1 VVIDNAASREELV
14 ELPGSHRKLPG
25 NVGTLRDAPEDDQ
38 VKVTLGLRRRNEP
51 PEGERIAREEFAA
64 RYGADPADVEQ
75 VTQFA
80 QRNGLRVTEANLA
93 MRFVWVEGTVGALQR
108 AFGVR
113 LQAAEGVGGDGV
125 PLRLRE
131 GPVMIPVGLHGVITG
146 VFGLDN
152 RRQAA
157 RRAGVPRNTVTPLD
171 TPTTLTGNELATIYN
186 FFPGLNGSGQTI
198 GIIELAGGYLASDM
212 NQYFANIGLA
222 MPAITDVLVDGA
234 KNDPGNQ
241 APRTDAQGEVTFDI
255 EVAAGVAPGAKFAVY
270 FTQNT
275 NQGFLDAVAAAIHDA
290 TNKPTILSIS
300 WGNPEADFTATVM
313 ESMEQL
319 FTDAAALGIS
329 VFVAAG
335 DNGSS
340 DGVTTDSLAHV
351 DFPASCP
358 HATACGGTRVY
369 LDDSRTAIMYEYVW
383 DDDADGQRTGGGVSD
398 QFDLPSWQQSAG
410 VPPSANPGGR
420 IGRGVPDVAGP
431 ASPFPGFRFCVRG
444 EFIPGWGTS
453 GVAPMWA
460 GLTAQ
465 MNQALGR
472 ELGFLNPLIYQPA
485 VARSG
490 FRDITTGSN
499 GAYTAAP
506 GWDACTGL
514 GSPIGSALLA
524 ALGGPYA
531 SAWLL
536 AATTPELGN
545 VNHGPLVWAG
555 YFTSE
560 AQSTVLLYSPADM
573 NWLVGSFT
581 GNEVLFEIVGNT
593 AEFGQVGDGRPF
605 WVGDFDSIGRF
616 QIMFY
621 FPADNN
627 WWLGTIGDNGQLT
640 WQHAGN
646 TAQFGRLNDGRPFWG
661 GAFSPASYRDQLMFY
676 SPADSNWW
684 LGSVVNGQLTWQ
696 FAGNTAGFGAL
707 ADGRPFWTGFFA
719 GIPQEQIMF
728 YSPGDHNWWLGTIG
742 GNGQLAW
749 QLVGN
754 TVEFGPMAGS
764 PFWTGDF
771 AGVGYTQIMWFSPD
785 TQLWWLG
792 TITNNKLTWQNVA
805 HTGFGQIGDGRP
817 TWAGDFTGAGHSQI
831 LFYSPADDNWWLGT
845 IGDNGQLA
853 WPLVGN
859 TARFGNLADGR
870 RFWTGDF
877 TGAGHNQIMFYDSS
891 DNNWWLG
898 TIWSP
903 GHPVLSHTR
912 LALVPKL
919 GIHGRTPF

>member
-1 VVIDNAASREELV
+1 LIDNAASGEDLV
-14 ELPGSHRKLPG
+14 ELPGSHRKLPDS
-25 NVGTLRDAPEDDQ
+25 VGTLRDAPEDDQ
-38 VKVTLGLRRRNEP
+38 VKVTLGLRRRNEL
-51 PEGERIAREEFAA
+51 PEGERIARDEFAA

-93 MRFVWVEGTVGALQR
+93 MRLVWVEGTVGALQR

-113 LQAAEGVGGDGV
+113 LQVAEGDGGDGV

-131 GPVMIPVGLHGVITG
+131 GPVMIPASLHGVIIG

-152 RRQAA
+152 RPQAA
-157 RRAGVPRNTVTPLD
+157 RRTAVPQNTVAPQD
-171 TPTTLTGNELATIYN
+171 TATTLTGNDLATIYN

-198 GIIELAGGYLASDM
+198 GIIELAGGYVANDM
-212 NQYFANIGLA
+212 NQYFIDIGLA
-222 MPAITDVLVDGA
+222 MPAITDVLIDGA
-234 KNDPGNQ
+234 KNDPANQ
-241 APRTDAQGEVTFDI
+241 APDTDAQGEVTFDI

-270 FTQNT
+270 FTPNT

-300 WGNPEADFTATVM
+300 WGNPEADYPATAM
-313 ESMEQL
+313 QSMEQL

-335 DNGSS
+335 DDGSS
-340 DGVTTDSLAHV
+340 DGVTDGLAHV
-351 DFPASCP
+351 HFPASCP

-369 LDDSRTAIMYEYVW
+369 LDDSGTGIMYEYVW
-383 DDDADGQRTGGGVSD
+383 DDVEGQRTGGGVSD
-398 QFDLPSWQQSAG
+398 QFDLPSWQQNAG
-410 VPPSANPGGR
+410 VPPSANAGGR

-431 ASPFPGFRFCVRG
+431 ASMFPGFRFCVRG
-444 EFIPGWGTS
+444 GFSPGWGTS

-485 VARSG
+485 VAGSG

-499 GAYTAAP
+499 GAYAAAP

-514 GSPIGSALLA
+514 GSPVGSALLA

-531 SAWLL
+531 AAWLL

-560 AQSTVLLYSPADM
+560 TQSTVLLYSPADM

-581 GNEVLFEIVGNT
+581 GNEMSFELVGNT
-593 AEFGQVGDGRPF
+593 AEFGQVGDGHAF
-605 WVGDFDSIGRF
+605 WVGDFADIGRF
-616 QIMFY
+616 QVMFY
-621 FPADNN
+621 FPGDHN
-627 WWLGTIGDNGQLT
+627 WWLGTVGDNGQLT
-640 WQHAGN
+640 WQLAGN
-646 TAQFGRLNDGRPFWG
+646 TAGFGNILDGRPFWT
-661 GAFSPASYRDQLMFY
+661 GAFSLASYRAQILFY
-676 SPADSNWW
+676 SPADHNWW
-684 LGSVVNGQLTWQ
+684 LGTVGDNGQLTWQ
-696 FAGNTAGFGAL
+696 FAGNTAGFGNIW
-707 ADGRPFWTGFFA
+707 DGRPFWVGDFA

-728 YSPGDHNWWLGTIG
+728 YYPGDNSWWLGTVG

-754 TVEFGPMAGS
+754 TSGFGNLAGD
-764 PFWTGDF
+764 PFWAADF
-771 AGVGYTQIMWFSPD
+771 AGVGYTQIMLYSPGEYN
-785 TQLWWLG
+785 WWLG
-792 TITNNKLTWQNVA
+792 TIGGKGQLTWQFAGNTA
-805 HTGFGQIGDGRP
+805 GFGNIWDGRP
-817 TWAGDFTGAGHSQI
+817 FWTGDFTGAGHSQI
-831 LFYSPADDNWWLGT
+831 MFYYPGDSNWWLGT
-845 IGDNGQLA
+845 IGNNGQLA

-870 RFWTGDF
+870 RFWTGNF
-877 TGAGHNQIMFYDSS
+877 TGVGHNQIMFYDSS

-898 TIWSP
+898 TIWPP
-903 GHPVLSHTR
+903 GDPVRTYTKLV
-912 LALVPKL
+912 LVPKL